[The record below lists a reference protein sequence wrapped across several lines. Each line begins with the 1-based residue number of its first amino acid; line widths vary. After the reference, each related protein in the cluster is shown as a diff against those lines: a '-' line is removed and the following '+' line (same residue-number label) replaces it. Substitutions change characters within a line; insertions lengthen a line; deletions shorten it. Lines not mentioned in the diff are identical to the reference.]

1 MGQAVATASQIRE
14 QLHNLLGPKVMNS
27 FFKGFAKYKN
37 HFRVYVFQRLE
48 PLFRFMLR
56 TNINPKACTCWHHFI
71 WPISQTT
78 TENHIVILISSQKLR
93 SHGMH
98 VNFATTI
105 FRHKGAPLF
114 CYHTTRHKRVSP
126 PILPHLPGHKKERP
140 SILLHIPLDTRGE
153 ASHSPKTIRYKK
165 GPPILLRPRLK
176 QKGDS
181 TIYTRRFPLFRYASL
196 LTQAGAAPP
205 MSAHPSSDIRVSPPP
220 ILLQPSGRKAGVNL
234 FTSPP
239 L

>member
-1 MGQAVATASQIRE
+1 MC
-14 QLHNLLGPKVMNS
+14 
-27 FFKGFAKYKN
+27 FKGSSHCFD
-37 HFRVYVFQRLE
+37 LCCE
-48 PLFRFMLR
+48 S
-56 TNINPKACTCWHHFI
+56 
-71 WPISQTT
+71 ISIRRPTHVGII

-153 ASHSPKTIRYKK
+153 ASHFPNTIRYKK

-181 TIYTRRFPLFRYASL
+181 TIYTRRFPLFRYVSL
-196 LTQAGAAPP
+196 LTQAEAAPP
-205 MSAHPSSDIRVSPPP
+205 MSAHPSSDIRVSPHQSCYSPLDARQGSTSSLHPP
-220 ILLQPSGRKAGVNL
+220 FDTSGKRGLLYL
-234 FTSPP
+234 ISPFC
-239 L
+239 